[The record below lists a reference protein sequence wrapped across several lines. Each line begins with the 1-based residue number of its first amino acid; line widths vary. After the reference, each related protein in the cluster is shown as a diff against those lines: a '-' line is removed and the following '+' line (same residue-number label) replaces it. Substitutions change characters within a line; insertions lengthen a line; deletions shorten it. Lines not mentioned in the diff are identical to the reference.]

1 VRRGAKVLRE
11 TEPPIHASGHGHRE
25 DIVELLALVKPRAVM
40 PVHGERRMLAAA
52 VEVAAGAGVPSR
64 AIHLLDNGD
73 RLTLSQAGAAIEPG
87 AVAAGKIY
95 LDSRPELIEPE
106 VLRDRRQ
113 LAEEG
118 FVVIFVGPEARPS
131 EVSVA
136 ARGVAAPETEIAE
149 EVGRAT
155 RAVLARASSE
165 ELADAEWLRAEIAI
179 AAKRA
184 CRRIFGVRPVIV
196 PVVA

>member
-1 VRRGAKVLRE
+1 
-11 TEPPIHASGHGHRE
+11 
-25 DIVELLALVKPRAVM
+25 

-52 VEVAAGAGVPSR
+52 AEVAAEWGVPPGD
-64 AIHLLDNGD
+64 IHLLDNGD
-73 RLTLSQAGAAIEPG
+73 LLELSDRGVKITPHAVEAGR
-87 AVAAGKIY
+87 IY
-95 LDSRPELIEPE
+95 LDSRPELVEPE

-118 FVVIFVGPEARPS
+118 FIVVFVGPEARPS
-131 EVSVA
+131 EVAVV
-136 ARGVAAPETEIAE
+136 ARGVAAPEAELAE
-149 EVGRAT
+149 EVGRAA

-165 ELADAEWLRAEIAI
+165 ELADPEWLRAEIAI